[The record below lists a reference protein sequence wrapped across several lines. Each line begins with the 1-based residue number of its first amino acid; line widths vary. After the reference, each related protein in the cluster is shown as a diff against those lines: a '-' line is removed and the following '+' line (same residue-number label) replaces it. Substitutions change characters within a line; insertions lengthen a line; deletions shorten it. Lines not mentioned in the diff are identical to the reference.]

1 MLCENGPLSL
11 QPRGGLRIAAGSQCS
26 TAEHAEFAEETRS
39 PIADN
44 RESRFN
50 SRIGSLCDLGAL
62 GGEELC
68 RSGLRCGQQGSA
80 GSEPQDKPVRT
91 VVVALG
97 NPDRAD
103 DGVGPAVI
111 QAIEALPEVEVWEA
125 IRGGLP
131 LAQALVGFDR
141 ALVVDACP
149 ALAVGE
155 VALIPLFTADGPRTT
170 DHGSWLH
177 GMGLSQ
183 ALEAL
188 GTAGFSVPETWA
200 LAIGV
205 EGALPFRRGLSPEVA
220 RAVPAAVA
228 EVNRW
233 LAN

>member
-1 MLCENGPLSL
+1 MN
-11 QPRGGLRIAAGSQCS
+11 AGSP
-26 TAEHAEFAEETRS
+26 ARA
-39 PIADN
+39 
-44 RESRFN
+44 
-50 SRIGSLCDLGAL
+50 
-62 GGEELC
+62 
-68 RSGLRCGQQGSA
+68 
-80 GSEPQDKPVRT
+80 

-111 QAIEALPEVEVWEA
+111 EALGPHPEVEVWEA

-205 EGALPFRRGLSPEVA
+205 EGALPFRRGLSPKVA

>member
-1 MLCENGPLSL
+1 
-11 QPRGGLRIAAGSQCS
+11 
-26 TAEHAEFAEETRS
+26 
-39 PIADN
+39 
-44 RESRFN
+44 
-50 SRIGSLCDLGAL
+50 
-62 GGEELC
+62 
-68 RSGLRCGQQGSA
+68 
-80 GSEPQDKPVRT
+80 
-91 VVVALG
+91 VVVSLG

-111 QAIEALPEVEVWEA
+111 QAIAPPPGVEVWEA

-149 ALAVGE
+149 ALPAGA
-155 VALIPLFTADGPRTT
+155 VALIPLFTDHGQRIT

-177 GMGLSQ
+177 GMGLAQ
-183 ALEAL
+183 GLATLR
-188 GTAGFSVPETWA
+188 TAGLPVPETWA

-205 EGALPFRRGLSPEVA
+205 DGDLPFQRGLSPAVA
-220 RAVPAAVA
+220 QAVPAAVA

>member
-1 MLCENGPLSL
+1 M
-11 QPRGGLRIAAGSQCS
+11 
-26 TAEHAEFAEETRS
+26 
-39 PIADN
+39 
-44 RESRFN
+44 
-50 SRIGSLCDLGAL
+50 
-62 GGEELC
+62 
-68 RSGLRCGQQGSA
+68 SA
-80 GSEPQDKPVRT
+80 GSPARA

-103 DGVGPAVI
+103 DGVGPAVV
-111 QAIEALPEVEVWEA
+111 QAMEAPPEVEVWEA

-131 LAQALVGFDR
+131 LAQALVGFRR

-149 ALAVGE
+149 ALPVGE

-177 GMGLSQ
+177 GMGLAQ
-183 ALEAL
+183 GLAALQ
-188 GTAGFSVPETWA
+188 TAGLDVPETWA

-205 EGALPFRRGLSPEVA
+205 EAALPFRRGLSPQVA
-220 RAVPAAVA
+220 RAVPQAVA

>member
-1 MLCENGPLSL
+1 M
-11 QPRGGLRIAAGSQCS
+11 
-26 TAEHAEFAEETRS
+26 
-39 PIADN
+39 
-44 RESRFN
+44 
-50 SRIGSLCDLGAL
+50 
-62 GGEELC
+62 
-68 RSGLRCGQQGSA
+68 SA
-80 GSEPQDKPVRT
+80 GSLARA

-111 QAIEALPEVEVWEA
+111 QAIGAPPEVEVWEA

-131 LAQALVGFDR
+131 LAQALVGFER

-155 VALIPLFTADGPRTT
+155 VALIPLFTAHGPRTA
-170 DHGSWLH
+170 DYGSWLH
-177 GMGLSQ
+177 GMGLAQ
-183 ALEAL
+183 GLAALRA
-188 GTAGFSVPETWA
+188 AGLDVPETWA

-205 EGALPFRRGLSPEVA
+205 EAALPFQRGLSPRVA
-220 RAVPAAVA
+220 QAVPEAVA

>member
-1 MLCENGPLSL
+1 MN
-11 QPRGGLRIAAGSQCS
+11 AGSPADLVLGNDLLS
-26 TAEHAEFAEETRS
+26 APLTLDPS
-39 PIADN
+39 PTH
-44 RESRFN
+44 
-50 SRIGSLCDLGAL
+50 
-62 GGEELC
+62 GGEGKALQDSSPPAGAEGRERGSV
-68 RSGLRCGQQGSA
+68 RSEIA
-80 GSEPQDKPVRT
+80 RT

-111 QAIEALPEVEVWEA
+111 EALGPHPEVEVWEA

-155 VALIPLFTADGPRTT
+155 VALIPLFTAHGPRIAG
-170 DHGSWLH
+170 HGSWLH
-177 GMGLSQ
+177 GMSLSQ

-205 EGALPFRRGLSPEVA
+205 EGALPFGRGLSPEVA

>member
-1 MLCENGPLSL
+1 MT
-11 QPRGGLRIAAGSQCS
+11 AA
-26 TAEHAEFAEETRS
+26 
-39 PIADN
+39 
-44 RESRFN
+44 SR
-50 SRIGSLCDLGAL
+50 AK
-62 GGEELC
+62 
-68 RSGLRCGQQGSA
+68 A
-80 GSEPQDKPVRT
+80 

-103 DGVGPAVI
+103 DGVGPAVV
-111 QAIEALPEVEVWEA
+111 QALRPRPEVEVWEA

-131 LAQALVGFDR
+131 LAQALVGFER

-149 ALAVGE
+149 ALSVGE
-155 VALIPLFTADGPRTT
+155 VALIPLFPTDGPRTP

-177 GMGLSQ
+177 GMGLAQ
-183 ALEAL
+183 ALAAL
-188 GTAGFSVPETWA
+188 GMAGLPVPKTWA

-205 EGALPFRRGLSPEVA
+205 EGLLPFRRGLSPEVA